1 MTDLGQL
8 IEDEKQ
14 EAIKE
19 AVNKVTKEKDAQL
32 AKMGAEMAEKDAEM
46 AEKDAEIMD
55 LKAQLEALK
64 KA

>member
-14 EAIKE
+14 EAIKKAVDT
-19 AVNKVTKEKDAQL
+19 AVNKVTKEKDAQH
-32 AKMGAEMAEKDAEM
+32 AQ
-46 AEKDAEIMD
+46 KDAEIMD

-64 KA
+64 KAPKA

>member
-32 AKMGAEMAEKDAEM
+32 AKMGAEMAEKDAE
-46 AEKDAEIMD
+46 IMD

>member
-14 EAIKE
+14 EAIKK
-19 AVNKVTKEKDAQL
+19 AVDKISKEKDAQL
-32 AKMGAEMAEKDAEM
+32 AKKM

>member
-32 AKMGAEMAEKDAEM
+32 AQ
-46 AEKDAEIMD
+46 KDAEIMD

-64 KA
+64 KAPKA

>member
-14 EAIKE
+14 EAIKKAVDT

-32 AKMGAEMAEKDAEM
+32 AQ
-46 AEKDAEIMD
+46 KDAEIMD

-64 KA
+64 KDPKA

>member
-32 AKMGAEMAEKDAEM
+32 AKLGAEM

>member
-14 EAIKE
+14 EAIKKAVDN

-32 AKMGAEMAEKDAEM
+32 AKKDAEM
-46 AEKDAEIMD
+46 AEKDAEIMV

>member
-32 AKMGAEMAEKDAEM
+32 AQ
-46 AEKDAEIMD
+46 KDAEIMD

-64 KA
+64 KTPKA